1 MSFTPSELGL
11 TYPGGY
17 IVTEVF
23 EGTGI
28 GIVAPDYVLDV
39 SVNPNGVQLLRF
51 ELNTAKRPFDK
62 KVEKKGDK
70 FAVRDMG
77 KTGIRTEL

>member
-23 EGTGI
+23 EGTGLA
-28 GIVAPDYVLDV
+28 VAAPDYTIEV
-39 SVNPNGVQLLRF
+39 SVNPNGVQLVRL
-51 ELNTAKRPFDK
+51 ELNVAREPVNVAERLEDAGYGVKDW
-62 KVEKKGDK
+62 
-70 FAVRDMG
+70 G
-77 KTGIRTEL
+77 KTGEL